1 MIDSLVCISLILVR
15 AWRWEAYG
23 SILHPPLWRNG
34 KGGGGSVKGRG
45 GSVGYTTLQA
55 SDGVERRGNGK
66 WLEKLTEF

>member
-34 KGGGGSVKGRG
+34 KGGGGRG
-45 GSVGYTTLQA
+45 SREEGGVLDIPLCKQA
-55 SDGVERRGNGK
+55 TELKDGEMENG
-66 WLEKLTEF
+66 WRN